1 MTKKKVFLII
11 NIKKKTYHPYI
22 EITKKKT
29 YHPYVEIKK
38 TINNNLLFFFFT
50 LIIIKVKIINIF

>member
-38 TINNNLLFFFFT
+38 TINNNLLFFS
-50 LIIIKVKIINIF
+50 LP